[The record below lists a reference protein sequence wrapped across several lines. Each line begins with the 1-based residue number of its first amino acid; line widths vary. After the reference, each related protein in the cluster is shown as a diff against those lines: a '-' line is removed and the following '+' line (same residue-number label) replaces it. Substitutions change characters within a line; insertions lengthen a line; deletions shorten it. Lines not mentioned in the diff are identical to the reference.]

1 MNFEE
6 MLSEQYREDI
16 SGEDLTEDALI
27 SAEQY
32 FESMAK
38 DPGTLYELMHHSRI
52 NAMLYLA
59 LKAEQR
65 ARENNPDEMAISGI
79 KMLEH
84 KISND

>member
-16 SGEDLTEDALI
+16 SDEDLTEDALI

-38 DPGTLYELMHHSRI
+38 DPGTLYELMHRSRI

-65 ARENNPDEMAISGI
+65 KN
-79 KMLEH
+79 KQ
-84 KISND
+84 